1 MVQLALAI
9 SHSFAVTGPT
19 ALLRLLAAV
28 LDFINK
34 HDGWPF
40 DG

>member
-1 MVQLALAI
+1 MVNLI
-9 SHSFAVTGPT
+9 T

-40 DG
+40 DE